1 MYQIQLLNNK
11 SFQCDPNDTI
21 VKAALRE
28 GVFVEHS
35 CLSGRCSS
43 CKVLVESGESIALQD
58 ELTLTETEKR
68 EGYILACIRKPLSD
82 LKLVAEDLG
91 EYGFQKPKTIPIKV
105 NSIQQLNED
114 IIKVSLR
121 FPPNQ
126 SLSFL
131 PGQYID
137 IIKGTTT
144 RSYSIA
150 NASDQGFID
159 LIIKKY
165 DGGVLSD
172 YWFNHLKINDLL
184 RMEGPKGTFFLRKKG
199 IKDILVFLATGTG
212 IAPIK
217 AICEDKN
224 NFEELNKYK
233 GIFIFWGMKYQNE
246 IFWQPQIEKLKINF
260 IPVLSRENNLGSSKK
275 YVQHAM
281 LNQNIDFSSSTIYA
295 CGSNDMILE
304 AKSQLML
311 EGLSGSDFYSDAF
324 VSSN

>member
-1 MYQIQLLNNK
+1 MFQIQLLNNK

-21 VKAALRE
+21 VHAALKG

-43 CKVLVESGESIALQD
+43 CKVLVESGESIALHD
-58 ELTLTETEKR
+58 ELTLTKSEKR

-82 LKLVAEDLG
+82 LKLATEDLG

-131 PGQYID
+131 PGQYVD
-137 IIKGTTT
+137 IIKGYTT

-165 DGGVLSD
+165 EGGVMSD
-172 YWFNHLKINDLL
+172 YWFNHVKTNDLL
-184 RMEGPKGTFFLRKKG
+184 RLEGPKGTFFLRKKAE
-199 IKDILVFLATGTG
+199 KDILVFLATGTG

-217 AICEDKN
+217 SICEDKN
-224 NFEELNKYK
+224 NLEELNKYK
-233 GIFIFWGMKYQNE
+233 EIFIFWGMKHQNE
-246 IFWQPQIEKLKINF
+246 VFWQPQIENLKINF
-260 IPVLSRENNLGSSKK
+260 IPVLSRENNLGSPKK
-275 YVQHAM
+275 YVQHTV
-281 LNQNIDFSSSTIYA
+281 LDQNIDFSTSIIYA
-295 CGSNDMILE
+295 CGANEMILE
-304 AKSQLML
+304 AKKKLMAV
-311 EGLSGSDFYSDAF
+311 GLSESDFYSDAF

>member
-1 MYQIQLLNNK
+1 MFQIQLQNNK

-58 ELTLTETEKR
+58 ELTLTESEKR

-82 LKLVAEDLG
+82 LKLAAEDLG

-137 IIKGTTT
+137 VIKGTTT

-150 NASDQGFID
+150 NASNQGFID

-165 DGGVLSD
+165 DGGVMSD
-172 YWFNHLKINDLL
+172 YWFNHLKTNDLL

-199 IKDILVFLATGTG
+199 DKDILVFLATGTG

-233 GIFIFWGMKYQNE
+233 EIFIFWGMKYQNE
-246 IFWQPQIEKLKINF
+246 IFWQPQIEDFKINF
-260 IPVLSRENNLGSSKK
+260 IPILSRENQEGSTKR
-275 YVQHAM
+275 YVQHAV
-281 LNQNIDFSSSTIYA
+281 LNENIDFSASIIYA

-304 AKSQLML
+304 AKKHLIA
-311 EGLSGSDFYSDAF
+311 EGLSESDFYSDAF